1 MLLNYNRIEAPSFIA
16 IPFFA
21 LVSICKMIEIYD
33 LLNKLEDRREL
44 GNATRQSIAKISAS
58 SCDSRQSLVLDFEC
72 VNKDCGFF

>member
-1 MLLNYNRIEAPSFIA
+1 
-16 IPFFA
+16 
-21 LVSICKMIEIYD
+21 MIEIYD